1 MMRCSRH
8 SWLLK
13 LATLGVLTG
22 LPISTAFAQTD
33 YPNRPLRIIVGFAP
47 GGSNDI
53 VARLL
58 AEKLN
63 KSFGQPAIVENKP
76 GGGGAVAAAFVK
88 SQPAD
93 GYTLLVGA
101 SGAMVV
107 GPAIGAPASYE
118 TLADFEPVS
127 TLVTF
132 PLVFIVNAES
142 PHKTLKDLVAWSKAN
157 PSASNYGSASPTFTL
172 AAELLKLR
180 TGALMQRVSYRGS
193 NDAVVAV
200 LGNQVTAAMTDPLP
214 AIPLLKDGKLRALAV
229 TSPNRLAELP
239 DVPTMAEA
247 GITGAEAV
255 FWTGLF
261 LPKGTPREVV
271 SRLEAEVRT
280 AMQDPEVRQRLRSL
294 ATEAVSS
301 SPAEFAGRITKDLKA
316 WNDVAK
322 AAKVTVE

>member
-1 MMRCSRH
+1 MRF
-8 SWLLK
+8 SWRSWSLTLAALGG
-13 LATLGVLTG
+13 LATLSASAALG
-22 LPISTAFAQTD
+22 QTD
-33 YPNRPLRIIVGFAP
+33 AYPNRPLRIVVGFAP

-58 AEKLN
+58 ADKLN
-63 KSFGQPAIVENKP
+63 KSLGQPAIVENKP

-127 TLVTF
+127 ILGTF
-132 PLVFIVNAES
+132 PLVLLVNAES
-142 PHKTLKDLVAWSKAN
+142 PHKTLQDLVTWSKAN
-157 PSASNYGSASPTFTL
+157 PKTSNYASASPTFTL
-172 AAELLKLR
+172 ATELLKLR
-180 TGALMQRVSYRGS
+180 TGASMQRVSYRGT
-193 NDAVVAV
+193 NDAVLAV
-200 LGNQVTAAMTDPLP
+200 LGNQVTAAMTDTLP

-229 TSPNRLAELP
+229 TSSSRLAELP

-247 GITGAEAV
+247 GIAGAEAV

-261 LPKGTPREVV
+261 VPKATPKEIV
-271 SRLEAEVRT
+271 SRLEAEVRA
-280 AMQDPEVRQRLRSL
+280 AMQDAEIRQRLRAL
-294 ATEAVSS
+294 ATNAASS
-301 SPAEFAGRITKDLKA
+301 SPAEFTDRIKADLKA
-316 WNDVAK
+316 WSDVAK
-322 AAKVTVE
+322 TANVTLE